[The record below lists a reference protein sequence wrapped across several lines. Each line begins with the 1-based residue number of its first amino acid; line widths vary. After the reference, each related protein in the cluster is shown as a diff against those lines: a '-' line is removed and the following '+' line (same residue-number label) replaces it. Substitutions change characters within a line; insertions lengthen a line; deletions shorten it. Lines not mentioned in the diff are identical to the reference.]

1 MNKTDLVATVL
12 GWSLLAMVV
21 VSPVACTMNRHAL
34 MVEAIQSGVD
44 PIAVKCAMESDMGSN
59 AMCIAKAMQR
69 QGEVGNASAP

>member
-1 MNKTDLVATVL
+1 MSKTDLVATVF

-21 VSPVACTMNRHAL
+21 ASPIACTINRDGL
-34 MVEAIQSGVD
+34 MAEAIQSGVD

-69 QGEVGNASAP
+69 QGGGSNASAP